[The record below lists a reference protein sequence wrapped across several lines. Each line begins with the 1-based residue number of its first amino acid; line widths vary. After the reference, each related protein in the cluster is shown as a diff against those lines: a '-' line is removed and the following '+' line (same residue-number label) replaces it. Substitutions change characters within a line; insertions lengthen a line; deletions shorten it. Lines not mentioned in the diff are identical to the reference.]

1 MDASITP
8 VTYALTTAQTEIWL
22 AQQLHPDSPVY
33 NIAQYTVIEGVI
45 DAAVFEAALRQVI
58 DEADTLRLQFVDSD
72 DGLRQRIGAP
82 AWSMPVLDL
91 TAQADPQAAAD
102 AWMRADYQQ
111 PVNLMQGPLFCY
123 ALLKVAPAQ
132 WIWYQRY
139 HHIMMDGYGQYL
151 IAQRVAHVYSALC
164 AGNEPASCTLGSV
177 LNLLESDAQYQ
188 ASAQRE
194 KDEAYWLKHCAN
206 WPEPAT
212 LASRAAPALQQ
223 RLRQTTYL
231 ATQLVEDYVLD
242 AGRLAQ
248 FLSAALAAYLHRMT
262 GAQDVVFGFP
272 VTARLGADWH
282 IPGMAANTV
291 PLRFRFEPEINLLS
305 LMRQAAKEIQSA
317 LQYQRYPSEALQRQL
332 GLAPGQLLFGIKVN
346 VMPFDYELS
355 FGGHSSTN
363 HNLLAGPVDD
373 LMLGVYWTPNSR
385 QLRIDFD
392 ANPACYTAEILD
404 AHQRRFIRLM
414 QALAADTAQP
424 IDSIDLLDADER
436 HRLLVEWNATQGDY
450 PAHQCIHQLF
460 EAQVER
466 TPQALALVYED
477 QTLSYA
483 ELNARANH
491 LAHQLIALGVQ
502 PDTRV
507 AICVERSPAMVVG
520 LLAIL
525 KAGGAYVPLDPAYP
539 GERLVHILA
548 DAAPEI
554 VLADVVGRTA
564 LGEAALVNR
573 TVLDPNVMPAQP
585 QTNPSVPAL
594 TSHHLAYVIY
604 TSGSTGAP
612 KGVMVEHAQVVRL
625 FDATQP
631 WYHFDE
637 NDTWCLF
644 HSFAFDFSVWELWG
658 ALRYGGKLV
667 MVPRH
672 IARSPQ
678 DFHRLVCEQG
688 VTVLNQTPSAFKT
701 FIGSQAQS
709 ALQGQL
715 RYVIFGGEAL
725 EPSILQEWYATRAE
739 QSPQLVNMYGITET
753 TVHVTYRPLRPQDSE
768 QAGSPI
774 GVRIPDLKLY
784 LLDAYQQP
792 VPLGAVGELYI
803 GGAGVARGYLNRPA
817 LTAERF
823 VRDPFVDEPDARMY
837 KTGDLARYSP
847 DGNLEFLGRNDE
859 QVKVRGFRIE
869 PGEIAACLMA
879 HPQVRDAVVLA
890 TGEGSAKRLVAYVQ
904 AEADAHLASTLRA
917 QVAASLPEY
926 MVPSAFVRL
935 DAFPLTPNGKLDRRA
950 LPAPDDD
957 ALAHQ
962 AYEAPQG
969 ELETTLAT
977 IWAELLG
984 VKQVGRHDSF
994 FALGGHSLLA
1004 VRLMNRVR
1012 MLGADVPLAT
1022 LFATPTLAAF
1032 AAALD
1037 AHWQQG
1043 PDALPEITPVSREGR
1058 LPLSFAQQRLWFLA
1072 QLDGAS
1078 ESYHI
1083 PLALHV
1089 RGPLDRAAWQQAL
1102 DALFAR
1108 HEALRSTFV
1117 SVEGHPQVQLL
1128 PADRGVPLR
1137 WHDLRGV
1144 PDAQAQ
1150 LARLRHEA
1158 VHAPFD
1164 LAQGPLIHACG
1175 IQLAD
1180 DEHVLVLT
1188 KHHIV
1193 SDGWSLGVLARELS
1207 ALYAASVGAQA
1218 DPLPPLAIQYPDYAA
1233 WQRQWLTGERLQAQ
1247 SDYWRAT
1254 LADAPVRLELPTD
1267 RPRPVQQSFAGA
1279 QVPVQ
1284 IDASTTQA
1292 LKRLSAEHGTTLFMT
1307 VLAAWSAVLA
1317 RLSGQDDLVIGT
1329 PSANRGHA
1337 AIEPL
1342 IGFFVN
1348 TLALRVDLS
1357 DKPNTSELLKRVRR
1371 TTLDAQAHQDLP
1383 FEQVVEIVQPPR
1395 RLDHTPLFQVMFAWQ
1410 SNETGQWRLPGLD
1423 VKPGELGYDMVRF
1436 DLEMHL
1442 YEAGDQIIGS
1452 LHYASAL
1459 FDRATIERYVGYLT
1473 TMLQAMVVCP
1483 QQPVATLQ
1491 MLEADE
1497 RQLLLQTWNATAAP
1511 YPAHQCLHQ
1520 LFEAQVQRSP
1530 EATALVYEAQTLSYA
1545 QLNAWANRL
1554 AHRLIELGVKLD
1566 ARVAICVE
1574 RSPAMVV
1581 GLLAIMKAG
1590 GACVP
1595 LDPAYPCERLA
1606 HILNDAAPTIVLA
1619 DAMGRATLGETALA
1633 CRTVLEPDVPLDQ
1646 VAPNPR
1652 VAELTPRHLA
1662 YVIYTSGSTGTPK
1675 GVMIEHVQIAR
1686 LFEVTKLNGTLNED
1700 QALFDRPRGYSLTPA
1715 DRVLQKAPFNFDVS
1729 IWELFWTLL
1738 NGATLVV
1745 ADADAHKDPVALMD
1759 LIAQERITT
1768 VHFVPSMLS
1777 IFLDTEGVQ
1786 RCTSVKHLICG
1797 GEALPGATVQRCQTL
1812 LPDAQVH
1819 NLYGPAENPIG
1830 TTFWTCPVAC
1840 VEDNIPIGRPI
1851 ANTRV
1856 YLLDAHGQPVPLGA
1870 VGELSIGGAGV
1881 ARGYLNRPELTAE
1894 RFVPDP
1900 FSEDANA
1907 RLYKTGDLARYL
1919 PDGNLEFVGR
1929 NDDQVKIRGFRIEP
1943 GEIEACLT
1951 AHPQVR
1957 DAVVLATGEGSAKR
1971 LAAYVQ
1977 AEADA
1982 HLASTL
1988 RAHVAA
1994 SLPEY
1999 MVPSA
2004 FVRLDAWP
2012 LTPNG
2017 KLDRRALPAPDDAA
2031 LAHQAYEAPQ
2041 GELETTLAA
2050 IWAELLGVERVGRH
2064 DSFFALGGHSLLA
2077 VRLMNRVRALGADVP
2092 LAALFATPTLAAFAA
2107 ALDAHWQQ
2115 GTDTLPEITPVSRE
2129 GSLPLSFA
2137 QQRLW
2142 FLAQLDG
2149 VSDTYHIPLALHVRG
2164 PLDRAAWQQALDALL
2179 TRHEALRSTFVSVD
2193 GQPQVRLLPADTG
2206 VPLRWHDLR
2215 GVPDAQ
2221 AQLARLRYEAAHAP
2235 FDLAQGLLIHACGI
2249 QVADDEHVVL
2259 LIHHH
2264 IVSDGWSIGVLAR
2277 ELSALYAA
2285 SIGAQANPLLP
2296 LTVQYP
2302 DYAAWQRQWLTGERL
2317 QAQSDYWRATL
2328 ADAPVL
2334 LALPTDRPRPAQ
2346 QSFAGAQVPVQID
2359 ASTTQALKR
2368 LSGEYGATLFMTV
2381 LAAWS
2386 AVLSRLS
2393 GQHDVVIGTPSA
2405 NRGHAAIEPLIGFF
2419 VNTLA
2424 LRVDLSGE
2432 PDTAQLLARV
2442 RRTTLDAQAHQDLP
2456 FEQVVEVVQ
2465 PPRRLNHTPLFQV
2478 MFAWQNNESGEWRLP
2493 GLTATPAELE
2503 YDVVKFDLEL
2513 NLCEASDEIIGSLAY
2528 ATALFD
2534 RSTIERHVGYLQ
2546 TMLRA
2551 MVAHPQQPVATLELL
2566 SPAERQLLLQTWNA
2580 TQQAYPKHR
2589 CVHQLFEA
2597 QVERTPEAPALV
2609 YEDQTLSYAQLN
2621 ARANRLA
2628 YQLIEWGVRPDTR
2641 VAICVERSPALVVGL
2656 LAILKAGGA
2665 YVPLDPSYPSERLA
2679 HILADAAPSIV
2690 LADAAGRSALSDAA
2704 LAECTVLDPTILPA
2718 LPDTNPSV
2726 AELTTRHM
2734 AYVIYTSGSTGTPKG
2749 VMVEHRGLSNYLSW
2763 AMWAYAFEEG
2773 AVVSSSLSFDAT
2785 VTSLWTPLLYG
2796 STVKLLSAGNEI
2808 EALETYVRQAQSEG
2822 LVKITPVHLD
2832 ILGQR
2837 LQQEGIRTRVAAFVI
2852 GGEALNA
2859 STVAMWQLIQ
2869 PSIRL
2874 INEYGPTE
2882 TVVGCAVYEAS
2893 TPLPQFGSVPIGRPI
2908 ANTRIYLLDAY
2919 GQPVPLGAVGELYI
2933 GGAGVA
2939 RGYLNRPELTAER
2952 FVPDPFSDEADARLY
2967 KTGDVAR
2974 YRPDGNLEY
2983 LGRNDEQVKIRGFR
2997 IEPGEIEACLTA
3009 HPQVRDAVV
3018 LATGEGSAKRLVAY
3032 VQAEADEHLASTL
3045 RAHVAASLPEYMVP
3059 SAFVRLDAWPL
3070 TPNGKLDR
3078 RALPAP
3084 DDDALAHQVYEAP
3097 QGELETT
3104 LAAIWAE
3111 LLGVERVGRHD
3122 SFFALGGHSLLAV
3135 RLINRVSGLGAD
3147 VPLATLFATP
3157 TLAAFAAALDAPLQQ
3172 GADAL
3177 PEITPVSREGR
3188 LPLSFAQQRLWFLA
3202 QLDGASDTY
3211 HMPLAL
3217 HVRGP
3222 LDRAAWQQA
3231 LDALFARH
3239 EALRST
3245 FVSVEGQ
3252 PQVQLLPADTG
3263 VPLRWHDLRG
3273 VPDADVQLSRLS
3285 HEAAHAPFDLARG
3298 PLIHACGIQV
3308 ADDEHVVLLTQHHI
3322 VSDGW
3327 SIGVLTRE
3335 FSALYAA
3342 SVGAQADPLPPLVVQ
3357 YPDYAAWQRQWLTG
3371 ERLQAQSDYWRATLA
3386 DAPVLLALPTDR
3398 PRPAQQSFAGAHVP
3412 VRIDARTTQAL
3423 KRLSAEHGTTLF
3435 MTVLAAW
3442 SVVLARLSGQCDV
3455 VIGTPSAN
3463 RGHAAIEPL
3472 IGFFVNTL
3480 ALRVDLS
3487 DEPNT
3492 SELLKRVRRTTLDA
3506 QAHQDLPFEQVVEI
3520 VQPPRR
3526 LNHTPLFQ
3534 VMLAWQNNEPG
3545 EWRLP
3550 GLTVTP
3556 AELEYDVVKFD
3567 LELNLCE
3574 AGDEVVGSLAY
3585 ATALFDQATIER
3597 HVGYLQTMLRAMV
3610 ACPQQPVAT
3619 LELLSPAERQLLL
3632 QTWNAT
3638 QQAYPKHRCVHQL
3651 FEAQVERTPEAT
3663 ALVYEEQALSY
3674 AQLNAQANRLAHQ
3687 LIEWGVKPDA
3697 RVAICVQRSPALV
3710 VGLLAIL
3717 KAGGA
3722 YVPLDPNYPSE
3733 RLVHILTDAAPAIV
3747 LADAAGR
3754 AALGDAALASCTVLD
3769 PATLPALPDT
3779 NPSVAELTAR
3789 HLAYV
3794 IYTSGS
3800 TGTPKGVMVEHRGV
3814 VNLALAQI
3822 ACFGVQPTSRIVQF
3836 ASFSFDASASEILM
3850 AFGSGAALYLP
3861 PETARHD
3868 RHALWDYLASHAITH
3883 ATLPPA
3889 LLQHG
3894 ADLASLGSS
3903 LTLILAGE
3911 APSATL
3917 VRDLAKQGTVFN
3929 AYGPTE
3935 TTVCATAWR
3944 GARDFSG
3951 EVSIG
3956 RPIANTRVYLLDAHG
3971 QPVPLGA
3978 AGELYIGGAGVARG
3992 YLNRPELTAERFV
4005 PDPFSEG
4012 ADARLYKTGDLAR
4025 YLPDGN
4031 LEFLGRNDDQVKIR
4045 GFRIE
4050 PGEIEACLT
4059 AHPQVRDAMV
4069 LAIGEGSDKRLVA
4082 YVQAEADEH
4091 LASTLRAQVA
4101 ASLPEYMVPSAF
4113 VRLDAWPLTPNG
4125 KLDRRAL
4132 PAPDDEA
4139 LAHQVY
4145 EAPQGELE
4153 TTLAAIWAE
4162 LLGVKQVGRHDS
4174 FFALG
4179 GHSLLAVQFIE
4190 RLRRRGLS
4198 VSVRLLFEAP
4208 TLSALVQTLGQRRD
4222 VVVPAN
4228 AITPDTSAIT
4238 PSMLPLI
4245 ELTQADI
4252 DKIVEQVPQGV
4263 TNIQDIYAL
4272 SPLQDGLLFHHL
4284 LAHDG
4289 DPYLLILQLAFD
4301 TRARL
4306 DQYLHAL
4313 QQVIDRHDILRTAF
4327 VWEGVSTPAQV
4338 VWRHARLP
4346 VTELTLDAADGPIAE
4361 QLARR
4366 FDPRHTR
4373 LDLTQAPLLHCAIA
4387 QDSEGRWLLTQ
4398 RLHHLIIDHSTLEV
4412 MHAEVGAFIEGR
4424 GDTLPPAQP
4433 FRDLVAQARL
4443 GVSQA
4448 EHERF
4453 FTEQL
4458 ADIDEPTLPFGLAQV
4473 QHDGSDVSESHR
4485 MLPPALNDRLRAHAK
4500 RLGVSLA
4507 SLCHLAWAQVL
4518 ARASGQ
4524 QRVVFGTVLFGRM
4537 QAGEGADRAMGL
4549 FINTLPLRVDLD
4561 GSVQAAVH
4569 VTHAR
4574 LAALLEHEHASL
4586 ALAQRCSGVPA
4597 GTPLF
4602 SALLNYRHNAMDS
4615 SERSGLPGV
4624 ELLSARERTN
4634 YPLILSVDDDGQSLR
4649 LTAQVVS
4656 SLEPERVCAYMQQAL
4671 HSLADALEAMPDTAV
4686 QQLQVLPEAER
4697 QLLLQTWNATAAPY
4711 PDQCLH
4717 QLFEAQVKR
4726 TPEAP
4731 ALVFENQMFSYAQ
4744 LNAQANRLAHQ
4755 LIELG
4760 VEPDAR
4766 VAICVERSPAMVVG
4780 LLAIMKA
4787 GGACVPLDPAYPC
4800 ERLAHILHDAAP
4812 TIVLADATGRATL
4825 GEEALACRTVLEPDV
4840 ALDQVATNP
4849 RVAELT
4855 PRHLAYVIYTSGS
4868 TGTSKGVMIE
4878 HGQIARLFEGTKPN
4892 GTLSEDQALIDRPR
4906 GYSLTPADRVLQK
4919 TSFNFDISIWE
4930 LFGTLLNGATLIVAD
4945 ADIHKD
4951 PVALKDLIVHE
4962 RITTVYFVPSILSIF
4977 LDTEGVQRCTSV
4989 KHLICSGEALSGA
5002 TSQRCQTLLPDAQ
5015 VHNLY
5020 GPTENAL
5027 GTTFWTCPVACV
5039 EDNIPIGR
5047 PIANTRVYL
5056 LDAHGQPVPL
5066 GAVGELYIGG
5076 AGVARGYLNRP
5087 ELTAERFVPDPFS
5100 DDADARLY
5108 KTGDLARYRPDGNL
5122 EFLGRNDEQVK
5133 IRGFRIE
5140 PGEIEACLTAHPQV
5154 RDAVVLATGEGSA
5167 KRLVAYVQA
5176 EADAHLAS
5184 TLRAHV
5190 AASLPEY
5197 MVPSAFVRL
5206 DAFPL
5211 TPNGKLDRRA
5221 LPAPDD
5227 DALAHQAYEAP
5238 QGELETTLAAI
5249 WAELLGVERV
5259 GRHDSFFALGGH
5271 SLLAVRLMNRVKG
5284 LGADVPL
5291 ATLFATPTLTAFA
5304 AALDAHWQQGTD
5316 TLPEIAPV
5324 SREGSL
5330 PLSFAQQRLWFL
5342 AQLDGVSDT
5351 YHIPL
5356 ALHVRGPL
5364 DRAAWQQALDALLA
5378 RHEALRSTFVSV
5390 DGQPQV
5396 RLLPADTGVPL
5407 RWHDLRGVPDADV
5420 QLSRLSHEVAHA
5432 PFDLARGPLI
5442 HACGI
5447 QVADDEHVMLLTQ
5460 HHIVSDGWSIGVL
5473 ARELSALYAASVGA
5487 QADPLPPLA
5496 VQYPD
5501 YAAWQR
5507 RWLTGERLQAQSDYW
5522 RVTLADTPVRLA
5534 LPTDRPRPAQ
5544 QSFAGAQVPVRIDAA
5559 TTQALKCLSAEHGTT
5574 LFMTVLAAWSAV
5586 LARLSGQHDV
5596 VIGTPSA
5603 NRGHAAI
5610 EPLIGFFVNTLA
5622 LRVDLSDE
5630 PNTSEL
5636 LKRVRRTTLDAQAHQ
5651 DLPFE
5656 QVVEIVQ
5663 PPRRLNHTPLF
5674 QMMLAW
5680 QNNEPGEWR
5689 LPGLTAT
5696 PAELEYDVVKFDLE
5710 LNLSEAG
5717 DEVIGSLAYA
5727 TALFDRSTIER
5738 HVGYLQTMLRAMV
5751 ACPQQPVAT
5760 LELLS
5765 PDERQL
5771 LLQTWNAT
5779 QRDYPSHLCI
5789 HQLFEAQVERT
5800 PEAPAL
5806 VYEDQALSY
5815 AQLNARANRLAHQLI
5830 EWGVRPDTRV
5840 AICVERSPALV
5851 VGLLAILKAGGAY
5864 VPLDP
5869 AYPSE
5874 RLVHI
5879 LADAAPS
5886 IVLADTAGRAALGE
5900 AALAERTVFDPTTLP
5915 ALPDTNPSVTGLTAR
5930 HLAYVIYT
5938 SGSTGTPKGVMVPHH
5953 AIARLVI
5960 NNGYVDIG
5968 TGDRVAFAANPAF
5981 DASTFEVW
5989 APLLNGATV
5998 VVIDH
6003 DTVLMPAAFAH
6014 TLREQRISILW
6025 LTVGLFNQM
6034 AAQVD
6039 TAFSQLKALI
6049 VGGDVLDARLVAQVM
6064 RESPPEQLL
6073 NGYGPTEST
6082 TFATTYKITSVPER
6096 NASIPIGR
6104 PIANTRV
6111 YLLDAHGQPV
6121 PLGAVG
6127 ELYIGGVG
6135 VARGY
6140 LNRPAL
6146 TDERFVPDPFSDDA
6160 NERLYK
6166 TGDVARYLP
6175 DGNLEFVG
6183 RNDDQVKIRGF
6194 RIEPGEIKAC
6204 LTAHPQVRDAVVLA
6218 LGEGQDKRLVAYV
6231 QAEADEHLA
6240 STLRAQVAAS
6250 LPEYMVP
6257 SAFVRLDAWPLTPNG
6272 KLDRRAL
6279 PAPDDDA
6286 FAHQAYEAPQGE
6298 LETTLA
6304 TIWAELLGVERVGR
6318 HDSFF
6323 ALGGHSLLA
6332 MRLISCVR
6340 TALGVDLAIRTLF
6353 ETPTLASLA
6362 RHLAK
6367 RDGIQENSFSVL
6379 LPLKPTGSRT
6389 ALFCIHPG
6397 LGLSWSYMG
6406 LSNYLSPDQPLYGLQ
6421 ARGFD
6426 GTSPLASTLDEM
6438 VSDYLE
6444 QMRRVQPKGPYCL
6457 LGWSLGGNVAHSM
6470 AVRLEHQGEKVALLA
6485 LLDSTPFAGKAF
6497 EEQGNQIDQVM
6508 IRNVFAHH
6516 YGNEL
6521 VSAMDEHLL
6530 ENTEKIAKNNGR
6542 IVRDYSPSQ
6551 YGGNALL
6558 FRATVAEAGCETLV
6572 TPDAWKPYV
6581 LGEIEVHDVHCRH
6594 GEMLKPEPTATIAS
6608 ILACKLDKW
6617 ESQQAQKVNEDD
6629 KAV

>member
-1 MDASITP
+1 
-8 VTYALTTAQTEIWL
+8 
-22 AQQLHPDSPVY
+22 
-33 NIAQYTVIEGVI
+33 
-45 DAAVFEAALRQVI
+45 
-58 DEADTLRLQFVDSD
+58 
-72 DGLRQRIGAP
+72 
-82 AWSMPVLDL
+82 
-91 TAQADPQAAAD
+91 
-102 AWMRADYQQ
+102 
-111 PVNLMQGPLFCY
+111 
-123 ALLKVAPAQ
+123 
-132 WIWYQRY
+132 
-139 HHIMMDGYGQYL
+139 
-151 IAQRVAHVYSALC
+151 
-164 AGNEPASCTLGSV
+164 
-177 LNLLESDAQYQ
+177 
-188 ASAQRE
+188 
-194 KDEAYWLKHCAN
+194 
-206 WPEPAT
+206 
-212 LASRAAPALQQ
+212 
-223 RLRQTTYL
+223 
-231 ATQLVEDYVLD
+231 
-242 AGRLAQ
+242 
-248 FLSAALAAYLHRMT
+248 
-262 GAQDVVFGFP
+262 
-272 VTARLGADWH
+272 
-282 IPGMAANTV
+282 
-291 PLRFRFEPEINLLS
+291 
-305 LMRQAAKEIQSA
+305 
-317 LQYQRYPSEALQRQL
+317 
-332 GLAPGQLLFGIKVN
+332 
-346 VMPFDYELS
+346 
-355 FGGHSSTN
+355 
-363 HNLLAGPVDD
+363 
-373 LMLGVYWTPNSR
+373 
-385 QLRIDFD
+385 
-392 ANPACYTAEILD
+392 
-404 AHQRRFIRLM
+404 
-414 QALAADTAQP
+414 
-424 IDSIDLLDADER
+424 
-436 HRLLVEWNATQGDY
+436 
-450 PAHQCIHQLF
+450 
-460 EAQVER
+460 
-466 TPQALALVYED
+466 
-477 QTLSYA
+477 
-483 ELNARANH
+483 
-491 LAHQLIALGVQ
+491 
-502 PDTRV
+502 
-507 AICVERSPAMVVG
+507 
-520 LLAIL
+520 
-525 KAGGAYVPLDPAYP
+525 
-539 GERLVHILA
+539 
-548 DAAPEI
+548 
-554 VLADVVGRTA
+554 
-564 LGEAALVNR
+564 
-573 TVLDPNVMPAQP
+573 
-585 QTNPSVPAL
+585 
-594 TSHHLAYVIY
+594 
-604 TSGSTGAP
+604 
-612 KGVMVEHAQVVRL
+612 
-625 FDATQP
+625 
-631 WYHFDE
+631 
-637 NDTWCLF
+637 
-644 HSFAFDFSVWELWG
+644 
-658 ALRYGGKLV
+658 
-667 MVPRH
+667 
-672 IARSPQ
+672 
-678 DFHRLVCEQG
+678 
-688 VTVLNQTPSAFKT
+688 
-701 FIGSQAQS
+701 
-709 ALQGQL
+709 
-715 RYVIFGGEAL
+715 
-725 EPSILQEWYATRAE
+725 
-739 QSPQLVNMYGITET
+739 
-753 TVHVTYRPLRPQDSE
+753 
-768 QAGSPI
+768 
-774 GVRIPDLKLY
+774 
-784 LLDAYQQP
+784 
-792 VPLGAVGELYI
+792 
-803 GGAGVARGYLNRPA
+803 
-817 LTAERF
+817 
-823 VRDPFVDEPDARMY
+823 
-837 KTGDLARYSP
+837 
-847 DGNLEFLGRNDE
+847 
-859 QVKVRGFRIE
+859 
-869 PGEIAACLMA
+869 
-879 HPQVRDAVVLA
+879 
-890 TGEGSAKRLVAYVQ
+890 
-904 AEADAHLASTLRA
+904 
-917 QVAASLPEY
+917 
-926 MVPSAFVRL
+926 
-935 DAFPLTPNGKLDRRA
+935 
-950 LPAPDDD
+950 
-957 ALAHQ
+957 
-962 AYEAPQG
+962 
-969 ELETTLAT
+969 
-977 IWAELLG
+977 
-984 VKQVGRHDSF
+984 
-994 FALGGHSLLA
+994 
-1004 VRLMNRVR
+1004 
-1012 MLGADVPLAT
+1012 
-1022 LFATPTLAAF
+1022 
-1032 AAALD
+1032 
-1037 AHWQQG
+1037 
-1043 PDALPEITPVSREGR
+1043 
-1058 LPLSFAQQRLWFLA
+1058 
-1072 QLDGAS
+1072 
-1078 ESYHI
+1078 
-1083 PLALHV
+1083 
-1089 RGPLDRAAWQQAL
+1089 
-1102 DALFAR
+1102 
-1108 HEALRSTFV
+1108 
-1117 SVEGHPQVQLL
+1117 
-1128 PADRGVPLR
+1128 
-1137 WHDLRGV
+1137 
-1144 PDAQAQ
+1144 
-1150 LARLRHEA
+1150 
-1158 VHAPFD
+1158 
-1164 LAQGPLIHACG
+1164 
-1175 IQLAD
+1175 
-1180 DEHVLVLT
+1180 
-1188 KHHIV
+1188 
-1193 SDGWSLGVLARELS
+1193 
-1207 ALYAASVGAQA
+1207 
-1218 DPLPPLAIQYPDYAA
+1218 
-1233 WQRQWLTGERLQAQ
+1233 
-1247 SDYWRAT
+1247 
-1254 LADAPVRLELPTD
+1254 
-1267 RPRPVQQSFAGA
+1267 
-1279 QVPVQ
+1279 
-1284 IDASTTQA
+1284 
-1292 LKRLSAEHGTTLFMT
+1292 
-1307 VLAAWSAVLA
+1307 
-1317 RLSGQDDLVIGT
+1317 
-1329 PSANRGHA
+1329 
-1337 AIEPL
+1337 
-1342 IGFFVN
+1342 
-1348 TLALRVDLS
+1348 
-1357 DKPNTSELLKRVRR
+1357 
-1371 TTLDAQAHQDLP
+1371 
-1383 FEQVVEIVQPPR
+1383 
-1395 RLDHTPLFQVMFAWQ
+1395 
-1410 SNETGQWRLPGLD
+1410 
-1423 VKPGELGYDMVRF
+1423 
-1436 DLEMHL
+1436 
-1442 YEAGDQIIGS
+1442 
-1452 LHYASAL
+1452 
-1459 FDRATIERYVGYLT
+1459 
-1473 TMLQAMVVCP
+1473 
-1483 QQPVATLQ
+1483 Q

-5869 AYPSE
+5869 NYPSE

-5886 IVLADTAGRAALGE
+5886 IVLADAAGRAALGD
-5900 AALAERTVFDPTTLP
+5900 AALAECTVLDPTTLP
-5915 ALPDTNPSVTGLTAR
+5915 ALPDANPSVTGLTAR

-5981 DASTFEVW
+5981 D
-5989 APLLNGATV
+5989 
-5998 VVIDH
+5998 
-6003 DTVLMPAAFAH
+6003 
-6014 TLREQRISILW
+6014 
-6025 LTVGLFNQM
+6025 
-6034 AAQVD
+6034 
-6039 TAFSQLKALI
+6039 
-6049 VGGDVLDARLVAQVM
+6049 
-6064 RESPPEQLL
+6064 
-6073 NGYGPTEST
+6073 
-6082 TFATTYKITSVPER
+6082 
-6096 NASIPIGR
+6096 
-6104 PIANTRV
+6104 
-6111 YLLDAHGQPV
+6111 
-6121 PLGAVG
+6121 
-6127 ELYIGGVG
+6127 
-6135 VARGY
+6135 
-6140 LNRPAL
+6140 
-6146 TDERFVPDPFSDDA
+6146 
-6160 NERLYK
+6160 
-6166 TGDVARYLP
+6166 
-6175 DGNLEFVG
+6175 
-6183 RNDDQVKIRGF
+6183 
-6194 RIEPGEIKAC
+6194 
-6204 LTAHPQVRDAVVLA
+6204 
-6218 LGEGQDKRLVAYV
+6218 
-6231 QAEADEHLA
+6231 
-6240 STLRAQVAAS
+6240 
-6250 LPEYMVP
+6250 
-6257 SAFVRLDAWPLTPNG
+6257 
-6272 KLDRRAL
+6272 
-6279 PAPDDDA
+6279 
-6286 FAHQAYEAPQGE
+6286 
-6298 LETTLA
+6298 
-6304 TIWAELLGVERVGR
+6304 
-6318 HDSFF
+6318 
-6323 ALGGHSLLA
+6323 
-6332 MRLISCVR
+6332 
-6340 TALGVDLAIRTLF
+6340 
-6353 ETPTLASLA
+6353 
-6362 RHLAK
+6362 
-6367 RDGIQENSFSVL
+6367 
-6379 LPLKPTGSRT
+6379 
-6389 ALFCIHPG
+6389 
-6397 LGLSWSYMG
+6397 
-6406 LSNYLSPDQPLYGLQ
+6406 
-6421 ARGFD
+6421 
-6426 GTSPLASTLDEM
+6426 
-6438 VSDYLE
+6438 
-6444 QMRRVQPKGPYCL
+6444 
-6457 LGWSLGGNVAHSM
+6457 
-6470 AVRLEHQGEKVALLA
+6470 
-6485 LLDSTPFAGKAF
+6485 
-6497 EEQGNQIDQVM
+6497 
-6508 IRNVFAHH
+6508 
-6516 YGNEL
+6516 
-6521 VSAMDEHLL
+6521 
-6530 ENTEKIAKNNGR
+6530 
-6542 IVRDYSPSQ
+6542 
-6551 YGGNALL
+6551 
-6558 FRATVAEAGCETLV
+6558 
-6572 TPDAWKPYV
+6572 
-6581 LGEIEVHDVHCRH
+6581 
-6594 GEMLKPEPTATIAS
+6594 
-6608 ILACKLDKW
+6608 
-6617 ESQQAQKVNEDD
+6617 
-6629 KAV
+6629 